1 MNVYF
6 YIAAVVA
13 VVSLIG
19 IILLMVYLFNSGK
32 SGNQYVNQYGNQY
45 NGPSSYSEN
54 HPDNYGYAPMQQPVS
69 YDNGNLKT
77 YFADDDSKTQVADD
91 DSKTQF
97 IEDSGA
103 TQEIESVRITF
114 TDEAGNCSFADMFK
128 ILNIGRSGSNGFI
141 IKDPKTS
148 GMHCRLIEENREMYI
163 EDLNSTNGTFVNGLK
178 ITSKTPLRSGDTV
191 AFGQVKYRINY

>member
-13 VVSLIG
+13 AFSLIG

-32 SGNQYVNQYGNQY
+32 SENQYGNQY
-45 NGPSSYSEN
+45 NVPSHYPKN
-54 HPDNYGYAPMQQPVS
+54 NPGNYGYAPMQQPVS
-69 YDNGNLKT
+69 YDNDN
-77 YFADDDSKTQVADD
+77 SKTQFVDD

-97 IEDSGA
+97 IDDSGA

-128 ILNIGRSGSNGFI
+128 ILNIGRSGSNGFV

-148 GMHCRLIEENREMYI
+148 GMHCRLIEENGEIYI

-178 ITSKTPLRSGDTV
+178 VTSRTPLNSGDTV
-191 AFGQVKYRINY
+191 AFGQIKYSINY